1 MIDAL
6 HVYLTDED
14 IEKIRNNDYIELE
27 FEKGELDGVMQIL
40 IMREEEE
47 QK

>member
-14 IEKIRNNDYIELE
+14 IEKIRNNDYIEFE
-27 FEKGELDGVMQIL
+27 FKKGELDGVMQIL

-47 QK
+47 RK

>member
-14 IEKIRNNDYIELE
+14 IEKIRNNDYIEFE
-27 FEKGELDGVMQIL
+27 FEKGELDSVMQIL

-47 QK
+47 RK